1 MKSFL
6 SNNEIAEIADSLVK
20 KLGKP
25 STMDSVDIDRLAIE
39 VFGMSIVY
47 ETIAEDDRDKIACTA
62 NGIDTIKVVRNRQ
75 VVPVVFPKDTIIL
88 DKVLQQPKEKYRR
101 RYVLGH
107 ELGHVILGRVDPR
120 HRELCFNRLY
130 DIEREYTIDDLRERM
145 NQAEIQANTVSCA
158 LFMPRFLL
166 NKKLR
171 EYNGGRKLVVY
182 GDYVVAAETRA
193 IIEQMA
199 FSMEVSYNMLFNE
212 LRKNKLFIIKPIDL
226 YLNAIVSSESGGWND
241 K

>member
-6 SNNEIAEIADSLVK
+6 SNNEIAEITDSLVK

-130 DIEREYTIDDLRERM
+130 DTEREYTIDDLRERM

-158 LFMPRFLL
+158 LLMPRFLL

>member
-120 HRELCFNRLY
+120 HRELCFNRPY
-130 DIEREYTIDDLRERM
+130 DTEREYTIDDLRERM

-158 LFMPRFLL
+158 LLMPRFLL

>member
-6 SNNEIAEIADSLVK
+6 SNNEITEIADSLVR
-20 KLGKP
+20 KLSKP
-25 STMDSVDIDRLAIE
+25 SEIDFVDIDKLVVE
-39 VFGMSIVY
+39 VFGMNITY
-47 ETIAEDDRDKIACTA
+47 ESIAEDDRDKIACTT
-62 NGIDTIKVVRNRQ
+62 NGKDAIKVVRNRRI
-75 VVPVVFPKDTIIL
+75 VSVVFPKDTIIL
-88 DKVLQQPKEKYRR
+88 DKILQQPKEKYRR

-120 HRELCFNRLY
+120 HLQLCFNRLY
-130 DIEREYTIDDLRERM
+130 DTEREYSIDELRERM

-158 LFMPRFLL
+158 LLMPKFLI

-171 EYNGGRKLVVY
+171 EYNAGRKLVVY

-199 FSMEVSYNMLFNE
+199 KSMEVSYKMLFNE
-212 LRKNKLFIIKPIDL
+212 LRKNKMFIIKPIDL